1 MKIAVATIDGK
12 SISQHFGQSMGFII
26 YELEGT
32 EVRNREFRSIAQTPH
47 DQGLCESGAGSE
59 PVAQNRSSIP
69 ELLRGCKIVFCGG
82 MGAGAAQ
89 ALGRL
94 GIEPL
99 IVATSSADDAVADY
113 LRGTLSRSLT
123 PLCQCQ
129 H

>member
-32 EVRNREFRSIAQTPH
+32 EIRNRELRSIAQTPH
-47 DQGLCESGAGSE
+47 DQGLCGSGEGSGPAG
-59 PVAQNRSSIP
+59 QNRSSVP
-69 ELLRGCKIVFCGG
+69 ELLRDCKMVLCGG

-113 LRGTLSRSLT
+113 LRGTLSRSST